1 MTSKYLFSMTAGA
14 ALLLTA
20 GGCTTKSYVRKQ
32 TNPLVDHINQLDRAT
47 ARNTNDIRKVNANV
61 NNGIQTVQSSA
72 SQAMQAAQQ
81 AQGQATQ
88 VSTQLQKTG
97 NQVQSMANTVA
108 NLDNYTVNSRQVV
121 HFAFNRWNLTRN
133 AQSKLDEV
141 VTNLHQNPHMIATI
155 KGYTDWTGPA
165 AYNYKLSEWR
175 ANAVVS
181 YLEQHGV
188 QPYRIFKIGLGKNQ
202 YMASNRTLTGRKANR
217 RVQISLMVNSL
228 GQNASQAAATPASQS
243 GQPR

>member
-1 MTSKYLFSMTAGA
+1 MTVRTIPSLIAGA
-14 ALLLTA
+14 ALLVA
-20 GGCTTKSYVRKQ
+20 AAGCTTKNYVRSQ

-47 ARNTNDIRKVNANV
+47 ARNTSQIKQVNTNIQG
-61 NNGIQTVQSSA
+61 GIQSAQASA

-81 AQGQATQ
+81 AQGQASQ
-88 VSTQLQKTG
+88 VSTQLQQTG

-121 HFAFNRWNLTRN
+121 HFAFNRWNLTRH
-133 AQSKLDEV
+133 ARSTLDQV
-141 VTNLHQNPHMIATI
+141 VSSLDQNPHAIATV

-165 AYNYKLSEWR
+165 SYNYRLSEWR
-175 ANAVVS
+175 ANSVVS

-202 YMASNRTLTGRKANR
+202 YVASNHTVSGRKANR
-217 RVQISLMVNSL
+217 RVQISLLVNSL
-228 GQNASQAAATPASQS
+228 GNNGQAAANPAGAA
-243 GQPR
+243 GQP

>member
-1 MTSKYLFSMTAGA
+1 MTSKSILSLTAGA
-14 ALLLTA
+14 ALLVAA

-47 ARNTNDIRKVNANV
+47 ARNTNDIRNV
-61 NNGIQTVQSSA
+61 NTNVENGINSVQSSA

-81 AQGQATQ
+81 AQGQASQ

-108 NLDNYTVNSRQVV
+108 NLDNYTVSSRQVV
-121 HFAFNRWNLTRN
+121 HFAFNRWNLTRS
-133 AQSKLDEV
+133 ARSKLDELV
-141 VTNLHQNPHMIATI
+141 SNLNQNPHAIATI

-165 AYNYKLSEWR
+165 GYNYKLSEWR
-175 ANAVVS
+175 ADSVVN
-181 YLEQHGV
+181 YLEQHGI

-202 YMASNRTLTGRKANR
+202 FVASNRTVSGRKANR

-228 GQNASQAAATPASQS
+228 GQNAQAGATPAGQA
-243 GQPR
+243 GQPQ